1 MNFPILSSLILLP
14 IIGSLFLLFSKDKNS
29 NTGKY
34 VALFTSF
41 VNFLISIYLWYQF
54 DPTTSDF
61 QFVEDREWLKGFIN
75 YKVGI
80 DGISILFIVLTSLIT
95 PLCIISVNNTIKDR
109 LRDFLIA
116 ILVMESLMIGVFCSL
131 DLVIFYLFFE
141 AGLIPM
147 FLIIGIW
154 GGTRRVYSA
163 FKFFLYT
170 LLGSVL
176 MLIAIISIYWISGT
190 TDITQ
195 LYELGIDTKYQNLLW
210 LAFFSSFAV
219 KTPMWPVHTWL
230 PDAHVEAPTAGSVLL
245 AAILLK
251 MAGYGF
257 IRFSLGLFPVASDL
271 FTPLVYALS
280 LIAIVYTSLVALMQE
295 DMKKLI
301 AYSSVA
307 HMGFVTLGI
316 FTITQQ
322 GIEGSIVQM
331 ISHGLVSAALFLCVG
346 VVYDRMHSRLIATYG
361 GLVSVMPKYSILFM
375 LFTLAALGLPGTSGF
390 IGEFL
395 ILMGAFKDN
404 FLVAVIASL
413 GVIFGAA
420 YMLWLYRRVVF
431 GEVKNKELLKMP
443 DLDKSEKFIFI
454 FLILLGVTTFCTY
467 FIVKNKCLFIKN
479 IDPKD
484 IIFKKPNNIAILN
497 APCGN
502 VIIELYPNIS
512 PNAVQRF
519 VTLIRSNAY
528 ENIAF
533 HRVIENKLIQA
544 GDLEFGKKG
553 NLDYGKIGTGKSG
566 LGTIKSEIDNNFNYT
581 KGSVGLARTFKNDTE
596 DSQFFIILQD
606 EPLFEGEY
614 TPVGKVIYGLEVL
627 KKIKYGRRSEY
638 ILRPDFIN
646 WFKMLN

>member
-14 IIGSLFLLFSKDKNS
+14 SIGALFLLFSNDKNS
-29 NTGKY
+29 NTAKY

-41 VNFLISIYLWYQF
+41 INFLISIYLWYIF
-54 DPTTSDF
+54 DSSTSSF
-61 QFVEDREWLKGFIN
+61 QFVEDREWLNGFTN

-80 DGISILFIVLTSLIT
+80 DGISILFIILTTFIT
-95 PLCIISVNNTIKDR
+95 LLCIISVNNTIKIR

-116 ILVMESLMIGVFCSL
+116 ILIMESLMIGVFCSL
-131 DLVIFYLFFE
+131 DLVVFYLFFE

-170 LLGSVL
+170 LLGSIL
-176 MLIAIISIYWISGT
+176 MLVAIISIYWIAGT
-190 TDITQ
+190 TDIVQ
-195 LYELGIDTKYQNLLW
+195 LYELGIDIKYQNLLW

-219 KTPMWPVHTWL
+219 KTPMWPLHTWL

-257 IRFSLGLFPVASDL
+257 IRFSLGLFPVASEL
-271 FTPLVYALS
+271 FTPLVYLLS
-280 LIAIVYTSLVALMQE
+280 LIAIVYASLVALMQE

-316 FTITQQ
+316 FTNTQQ
-322 GIEGSIVQM
+322 GIEGSIIQM

-346 VVYDRMHSRLIATYG
+346 VVYDRMHSRLIKTYG

-395 ILMGAFKDN
+395 VLIGAFKDN

-431 GEVKNKELLKMP
+431 GNLTNKDLLKMP
-443 DLDKSEKFIFI
+443 DLDNSEK
-454 FLILLGVTTFCTY
+454 LILWSLAIPV
-467 FIVKNKCLFIKN
+467 LFFGFYPEPLISTIEISIKN
-479 IDPKD
+479 
-484 IIFKKPNNIAILN
+484 L
-497 APCGN
+497 
-502 VIIELYPNIS
+502 IETY
-512 PNAVQRF
+512 
-519 VTLIRSNAY
+519 
-528 ENIAF
+528 
-533 HRVIENKLIQA
+533 
-544 GDLEFGKKG
+544 
-553 NLDYGKIGTGKSG
+553 
-566 LGTIKSEIDNNFNYT
+566 NFNLNMYM
-581 KGSVGLARTFKNDTE
+581 
-596 DSQFFIILQD
+596 
-606 EPLFEGEY
+606 P
-614 TPVGKVIYGLEVL
+614 EVQ
-627 KKIKYGRRSEY
+627 K
-638 ILRPDFIN
+638 
-646 WFKMLN
+646 

>member
-1 MNFPILSSLILLP
+1 MDFPILSSLILLP
-14 IIGSLFLLFSKDKNS
+14 AIGSIFLLFSKSDDKQ
-29 NTGKY
+29 TDTIKY
-34 VALFTSF
+34 VALFTSL
-41 VNFLISIYLWYQF
+41 VNFLISIYLWISF
-54 DPTTSDF
+54 DSSISNF
-61 QFVEDREWLKGFIN
+61 QFVEERNWLAGFVN

-80 DGISILFIVLTSLIT
+80 DGISILFIILTTFIT
-95 PLCIISVNNTIKDR
+95 PLCIISVNNSVKIR

-116 ILVMESLMIGVFCSL
+116 ILIMESFMIGVFCAL

-154 GGTRRVYSA
+154 GGPKRVYSA

-176 MLIAIISIYWISGT
+176 MLVAIISIYWITGT
-190 TDITQ
+190 TDVVK
-195 LYELGIDTKYQNLLW
+195 LYELGIDQKHQNLLW

-257 IRFSLGLFPVASDL
+257 IRFSLGLFPFASEV
-271 FTPLVYALS
+271 FTPLVYILS
-280 LIAIVYTSLVALMQE
+280 LIAIVFTSLIALMQE

-316 FTITQQ
+316 FTLKQQ
-322 GIEGSIVQM
+322 GIEGSIIQM

-346 VVYDRMHSRLIATYG
+346 VVYDRMHSRLINSYG
-361 GLVSVMPKYSILFM
+361 GIVSIVPKYSILFM

-420 YMLWLYRRVVF
+420 YMLWLYKRVVF
-431 GEVKNKELLKMP
+431 GEIINKDLLKMP
-443 DLDKSEKFIFI
+443 DLDKSE
-454 FLILLGVTTFCTY
+454 L
-467 FIVKNKCLFIKN
+467 
-479 IDPKD
+479 
-484 IIFKKPNNIAILN
+484 
-497 APCGN
+497 
-502 VIIELYPNIS
+502 
-512 PNAVQRF
+512 
-519 VTLIRSNAY
+519 
-528 ENIAF
+528 
-533 HRVIENKLIQA
+533 
-544 GDLEFGKKG
+544 
-553 NLDYGKIGTGKSG
+553 
-566 LGTIKSEIDNNFNYT
+566 
-581 KGSVGLARTFKNDTE
+581 
-596 DSQFFIILQD
+596 IILISLALPTLFFGFYP
-606 EPLFEGEY
+606 EPLLN
-614 TPVGKVIYGLEVL
+614 TIEVSVKDL
-627 KKIKYGRRSEY
+627 IEMYKINLMTR
-638 ILRPDFIN
+638 
-646 WFKMLN
+646 